1 MPFLNSKPE
10 ERRLI
15 FEDVAGISRFK
26 INKEDALRRI
36 ASTDRNME
44 RSRYY
49 GDHRGTIRTSEVVRE
64 TTKNIWH

>member
-1 MPFLNSKPE
+1 MAIIGQNRIDAILNSKPE

-36 ASTDRNME
+36 ASTDPK
-44 RSRYY
+44 Y
-49 GDHRGTIRTSEVVRE
+49 GTRTR
-64 TTKNIWH
+64 